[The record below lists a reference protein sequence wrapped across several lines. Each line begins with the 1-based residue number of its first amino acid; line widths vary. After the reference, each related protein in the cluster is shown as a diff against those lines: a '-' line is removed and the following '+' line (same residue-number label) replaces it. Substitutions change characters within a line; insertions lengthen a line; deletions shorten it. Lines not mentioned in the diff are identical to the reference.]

1 MSDDNDYP
9 APPTIQPVFEPD
21 SPPRM
26 LHMTSGKKGF
36 DVLEPVPMIERV
48 SDKIAPPS
56 PPSKE

>member
-1 MSDDNDYP
+1 
-9 APPTIQPVFEPD
+9 
-21 SPPRM
+21 M
-26 LHMTSGKKGF
+26 LHMTSGKNGF